1 MEYPVQIEQMIWD
14 HNRYVSRQKME
25 ASQRLRFSTA
35 LIHEDPRLRARRT
48 NGQLLLF
55 QLRTCEEGLQRDSQF
70 LPLVRDPPP
79 LVLPISRRPSLQ
91 NRQRGS
97 DMVSC
102 YNKTTAF
109 YIIDP
114 FESDTRTRTLP
125 IDTWLFRKW
134 FRPYKTDISY
144 GNYFAKIF
152 PVTTEQ
158 RSMDIDTKDLIDLH
172 FNVCEQSQRYVES
185 TFMLHQ
191 GRARPQHYPLRGST
205 WSFFAEKNDERIDGD
220 FFLRSAIFKPL
231 FRALFV
237 VVIDYRGWTRM
248 KRLEDVADLKVRIVL
263 TGVTDGLSAPID
275 FDSISSS
282 DPEYF
287 PGLKEI
293 TTTMKIAYS
302 FISYLEHREFM
313 AHGSLQ
319 NHLELTDDDRVKYA
333 QILLKKVAT
342 DGPFPPASDLS
353 DSEVAS
359 AIQRPS
365 HTWVDTAKVPFWCG
379 KGAEAT
385 VQYTEMG
392 IRSILTGRD

>member
-1 MEYPVQIEQMIWD
+1 MT
-14 HNRYVSRQKME
+14 
-25 ASQRLRFSTA
+25 AGQR
-35 LIHEDPRLRARRT
+35 
-48 NGQLLLF
+48 LLF

-70 LPLVRDPPP
+70 LPLVRDLPP
-79 LVLPISRRPSLQ
+79 LVLPISRPSSLS

-109 YIIDP
+109 YVIDP
-114 FESDTRTRTLP
+114 FESDTRMRTLP

-144 GNYFAKIF
+144 GNYFAKIL

-191 GRARPQHYPLRGST
+191 DRYQSQHFPLHGSA
-205 WSFFAEKNDERIDGD
+205 WSLYDGKNDERIDGD
-220 FFLRSAIFKPL
+220 FFLRSAVLKPL

-237 VVIDYRGWTRM
+237 VVIDYRRATEI
-248 KRLEDVADLKVRIVL
+248 KSLEDVGDLKVRIVL

-287 PGLKEI
+287 PGLNEI
-293 TTTMKIAYS
+293 STTMNIAYN
-302 FISYLEHREFM
+302 FISFLEHRESM

-319 NHLELTDDDRVKYA
+319 NHLELTDDDRVRYA
-333 QILLKKVAT
+333 EILLKKVAT
-342 DGPFPPASDLS
+342 DGQYPPATALS
-353 DSEVAS
+353 DREVAS
-359 AIQRPS
+359 AILRPS
-365 HTWVDTAKVPFWCG
+365 HTWVDTDKVPFWCG

-385 VQYTEMG
+385 LQYTELG
-392 IRSILTGRD
+392 IRSILTNRD

>member
-1 MEYPVQIEQMIWD
+1 M
-14 HNRYVSRQKME
+14 
-25 ASQRLRFSTA
+25 TA
-35 LIHEDPRLRARRT
+35 
-48 NGQLLLF
+48 GQLLLF
-55 QLRTCEEGLQRDSQF
+55 QLRTCEEGMQRDSQF

-79 LVLPISRRPSLQ
+79 LVLPISRRPSLT

-109 YIIDP
+109 YVIDP
-114 FESDTRTRTLP
+114 FESDTRMRTLP

-152 PVTTEQ
+152 PATTEQ

-185 TFMLHQ
+185 TFMLKNVRFKPKHF
-191 GRARPQHYPLRGST
+191 PQHFTLRGSA
-205 WSFFAEKNDERIDGD
+205 WSFDDGENDERIDGD
-220 FFLRSAIFKPL
+220 FFLRSAVLKPL

-237 VVIDYRGWTRM
+237 VVIDYRGAIKM
-248 KRLEDVADLKVRIVL
+248 KRLEDVADLKVRLVL
-263 TGVTDGLSAPID
+263 TGVTDGLSGPID

-287 PGLKEI
+287 PGLNEI
-293 TTTMKIAYS
+293 STTMKIAYS
-302 FISYLEHREFM
+302 FISYLEHRESM

-319 NHLELTDDDRVKYA
+319 NHLELTDDDRVRYA

-342 DGPFPPASDLS
+342 DGVYPLATALS
-353 DSEVAS
+353 DREVAS
-359 AIQRPS
+359 AILRPS
-365 HTWVDTAKVPFWCG
+365 HSWVDTDKVPFWCG

-385 VQYTEMG
+385 LQYTELG
-392 IRSILTGRD
+392 IRSILTNRD